1 MPVRCPSWRCG
12 PHRSEGGSGQ
22 LSIRHRRPAA
32 RAGGAA
38 RSSLGQRRDA
48 MRCDGAA
55 APVRRHPRT
64 PRRDCVRPGAH
75 HEPLSGCGRPPSG
88 PGGGDWA
95 GLQLRRSESGHLD
108 IRARLYFELAL
119 PADADWE
126 AEVDR
131 LISLGATH
139 TDTGEGHGG
148 PALMLDPDGNEFSV
162 QRAPV
167 AGSLSV
173 SGDRRGESGPLALLS
188 PCPRRGLRPLPLTWK
203 QRLSGGRARYGLRSG
218 SRPRRCSTR

>member
-1 MPVRCPSWRCG
+1 
-12 PHRSEGGSGQ
+12 
-22 LSIRHRRPAA
+22 
-32 RAGGAA
+32 
-38 RSSLGQRRDA
+38 
-48 MRCDGAA
+48 MRCDATAPPRLYGAIPA
-55 APVRRHPRT
+55 RPAGTASARGLIMSRYQDADARLRGLEGVTGPAYSCAEANPATWTFAPGCTSSWRSLPT
-64 PRRDCVRPGAH
+64 PT
-75 HEPLSGCGRPPSG
+75 GR
-88 PGGGDWA
+88 
-95 GLQLRRSESGHLD
+95 RRST
-108 IRARLYFELAL
+108 
-119 PADADWE
+119 
-126 AEVDR
+126 R

-139 TDTGEGHGG
+139 TDAGEGHGG